1 MSNAGRYQ
9 ENNVV
14 DARTE
19 PMVPFS
25 FPDNNTSSLRQ
36 ASLNNGHTR
45 LGGERHN
52 QLEGN
57 YQISMLHPS
66 SNIFFR
72 TSQGMLQRPQ
82 NHHASLDNFN
92 LGMNFILNICLN
104 IYNSYKQG
112 LMSKGLETIH
122 C

>member
-1 MSNAGRYQ
+1 MSNVGRYQ

-25 FPDNNTSSLRQ
+25 FPDNNMLSSREVSQ
-36 ASLNNGHTR
+36 SNGRTR

-57 YQISMLHPS
+57 YRIIFYQS

-82 NHHASLDNFN
+82 NHHVSLDNFS
-92 LGMNFILNICLN
+92 LGINFILNIFSN
-104 IYNSYKQG
+104 IYNSCKQG
-112 LMSKGLETIH
+112 LMSKGLGAIY